1 VAGAR
6 LSHVQVKANRLQ
18 LAAGAGGGYPRTM
31 QDLSPELLLCAYASG
46 VFPMAND
53 RHDPT
58 IHWIEP
64 KHRGILPL
72 DRVHVSRSLRKVIR
86 RGRFEIRVDSA
97 FCQVIAACAES
108 RPERPR
114 TWLNDELLELY
125 GALHAMGYAHSLETW
140 ADGCLVGGIYGV
152 SLGAAFFGESMFS
165 RQRDASKVALVE
177 LAARLRAGGYQLMDT
192 QFVTD
197 HLRRFG
203 AIEIPR
209 ATYRA
214 LLRDALDTSATFYG
228 DTGGVAS
235 LTPWSSAAGSIGSSQ
250 STTQTS

>member
-1 VAGAR
+1 M
-6 LSHVQVKANRLQ
+6 QV
-18 LAAGAGGGYPRTM
+18 
-31 QDLSPELLLCAYASG
+31 LSPELLLCAYASG

-53 RHDPT
+53 RFDPT

-64 KHRGILPL
+64 RRRGILPL
-72 DRVHVSRSLRKVIR
+72 EAFHVPKSLRKVVR
-86 RGRFEIRVDSA
+86 QARFEIRVDSA
-97 FCQVIAACAES
+97 FPQVIEACAAS

-125 GALHAMGYAHSLETW
+125 CTLHERGFAHSVEAW
-140 ADGCLVGGIYGV
+140 ADGRLAGGLYGI

-177 LAARLRAGGYQLMDT
+177 LVERLRAGGYRLLDT

-203 AIEIPR
+203 ALEISRP
-209 ATYRA
+209 AYRA
-214 LLRDALDTSATFYG
+214 LLREAIETEATFYG
-228 DTGGVAS
+228 DAGGVLSVA
-235 LTPWSSAAGSIGSSQ
+235 PWSSRGASGAGTGRPSTASAQ

>member
-1 VAGAR
+1 
-6 LSHVQVKANRLQ
+6 
-18 LAAGAGGGYPRTM
+18 M
-31 QDLSPELLLCAYASG
+31 QALSPELLLCAYASG

-64 KHRGILPL
+64 KRRGILPL

-86 RGRFEIRVDSA
+86 QARFDIKVDSA
-97 FCQVIAACAES
+97 FPQVIEACAES
-108 RPERPR
+108 RIERPR
-114 TWLNDELLELY
+114 TWLNDELMELY
-125 GALHAMGYAHSLETW
+125 CALQGLGYAHSIETW
-140 ADGCLVGGIYGV
+140 ADGRLVGGVYGV

-177 LAARLRAGGYQLMDT
+177 LAKRLHAGGYQLMDT

-197 HLRRFG
+197 HLRQFG
-203 AIEIPR
+203 VTEISR
-209 ATYRA
+209 AAYRGM
-214 LLRDALDTSATFYG
+214 LRDAIETSATFYC
-228 DTGGVAS
+228 DTGGVPS

>member
-1 VAGAR
+1 
-6 LSHVQVKANRLQ
+6 
-18 LAAGAGGGYPRTM
+18 M
-31 QDLSPELLLCAYASG
+31 QDLSPQLLLCAYASG

-64 KHRGILPL
+64 KRRGILPL

-86 RGRFEIRVDSA
+86 QGRFEIRVDCA
-97 FCQVIAACAES
+97 FRQVIASCAES

-114 TWLNDELLELY
+114 TWLNDELMELY
-125 GALHAMGYAHSLETW
+125 GALHTMGYAHSVETW
-140 ADGCLVGGIYGV
+140 ADGRLVGGVYGV

-203 AIEIPR
+203 ATEIPR
-209 ATYRA
+209 AAYRA
-214 LLRDALDTSATFYG
+214 LLRDAIEASATFYG
-228 DTGGVAS
+228 DRGGVPS
-235 LTPWSSAAGSIGSSQ
+235 LTPWSAAAGSIGSSQ